1 MNDLLIET
9 RGDVLVVDGREFRP
23 FIVDRWQQF
32 EVRYSNGIAR
42 VYVDDKMIHETN
54 ALHAHTPVVARD
66 NCDDAF
72 LSGVR
77 R

>member
-23 FIVDRWQQF
+23 FVVDRWQRF
-32 EVRYSNGIAR
+32 EVAYANGNAR
-42 VYVDDKMIHETN
+42 VFVDGKMIHETS
-54 ALHAHTPVVARD
+54 AAQSTPEVSRT
-66 NCDDAF
+66 NCDAAF
-72 LSGVR
+72 LTGVR